1 MNRYFLF
8 LFHLADTLI
17 VLERQMAEILRNGV
31 VARPRKVW
39 VMGGGAMALLAL
51 TGFASGESLSARVR
65 ACAAETD
72 SLQRLAC
79 YDKSVA
85 PFAEA
90 ASAVDPKSDATAGQ
104 MQHDSKANAAPD
116 SAAQDRSAQK
126 GSRHITAHV
135 VSINS
140 EHGQMM
146 VYLDNGQV
154 WEQVQEPTA
163 DLNLRAGDT
172 VRIDMRSFFGSY
184 WLGGRTKGVMK
195 VRLKE

>member
-31 VARPRKVW
+31 VARSRKVW
-39 VMGGGAMALLAL
+39 VMAGGAMALLAL

-72 SLQRLAC
+72 SLRRLVC

-90 ASAVDPKSDATAGQ
+90 APAADPKYDATAGQ
-104 MQHDSKANAAPD
+104 MQHDSKSNAVPD
-116 SAAQDRSAQK
+116 SAAQDRAAQK
-126 GSRHITAHV
+126 ESRHITAHV

-146 VYLDNGQV
+146 VHLDNGQV